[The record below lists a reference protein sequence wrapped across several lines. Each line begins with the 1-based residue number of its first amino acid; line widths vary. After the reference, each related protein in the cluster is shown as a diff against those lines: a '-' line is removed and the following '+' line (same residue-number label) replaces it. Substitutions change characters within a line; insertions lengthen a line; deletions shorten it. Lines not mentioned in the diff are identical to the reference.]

1 MRPSDD
7 FRQRAIQF
15 THKAAQQADA
25 DEANRLR
32 NIASYWLRLADA
44 EEWSIDRAVQ
54 KTNH

>member
-25 DEANRLR
+25 DEANRLLS
-32 NIASYWLRLADA
+32 IASYWFRLADA
-44 EEWSIDRAVQ
+44 EEWSVEPASQ